1 MATDINS
8 VVLVGRLTREAT
20 LRYTQSGSPVLSFT
34 LAVNRSKRNADGSWT
49 DEASFIDCVYFAP
62 NSQNIS
68 QYLIKGKQVAVQG
81 ELRQNKWETDG
92 QTRSKLEVVVNTLSL
107 LSSGNQGQAAGG
119 NFSSQYQQRP
129 QQSMRAPEVQPS
141 YVDSSV
147 QNAMPGEGPES
158 FEDDSIPF

>member
-8 VVLVGRLTREAT
+8 VVLVGRLTREAN
-20 LRYTQSGSPVLSFT
+20 LRYTQSGSPVVSFT
-34 LAVNRSKRNADGSWT
+34 IAVNRSKRNADGSWT

-68 QYLIKGKQVAVQG
+68 QYLVKGKQIAVQG

-107 LSSGNQGQAAGG
+107 LSGGNQGQAGGG
-119 NFSSQYQQRP
+119 NFSSQYQPRP
-129 QQSMRAPEVQPS
+129 QQSMRAPEVQPGYAEPQPS
-141 YVDSSV
+141 
-147 QNAMPGEGPES
+147 AMTGQGPES